1 MGTSLFDF
9 INPRYL
15 LGISDEPKQLLQPIA
30 GYAFEPILPI
40 EEACKPLISI
50 VARLEAHVWIAKQNS
65 KNPADGLTQD
75 ESAAIRL
82 YTMEWDTGV
91 DEPRGSL
98 YVHLNRT
105 LKLVDRIK
113 LRPWFRY
120 LKLFLT
126 ALAKLPSAPHQ
137 TVWRGVRK
145 DHSADYPPGTEVTWW
160 AFSSCTTSL
169 SVLESDLYLGNVGTR
184 TLFSIETINGR
195 TIRSHSH
202 FTTEDEI
209 LLLPGTF
216 FEVKS
221 RLNPA
226 PDLHIIHLQQ
236 KIPPHVLLEPPFE
249 GIIRIYILYYKIIF
263 IFIYFRKGAELLPSP
278 YTDRVTVSLTLS
290 QIPFELSTL
299 QHLIGLTFR

>member
-1 MGTSLFDF
+1 MDTNSDEN
-9 INPRYL
+9 INRRYVSGL
-15 LGISDEPKQLLQPIA
+15 SDEPKQLLQPIS
-30 GYAFEPILPI
+30 GYTHEPLLSL
-40 EEACKPLISI
+40 EEACEPLLNI
-50 VARLEAHVWIAKQNS
+50 VSRLPAHIWVAKQNS
-65 KNPADGLTQD
+65 QNPADGLTQD

-82 YTMEWDTGV
+82 YTMEWDSGAN
-91 DEPRGSL
+91 EPRSSL
-98 YVHLNRT
+98 YIHLNRT
-105 LKLVDRIK
+105 LKLNDRTK
-113 LRPWFRY
+113 LQPWFRY

-126 ALAKLPSAPHQ
+126 ALAKLPCAPRQ

-145 DHSADYPPGTEVTWW
+145 DYSADYPPGTKVTWW

-209 LLLPGTF
+209 LLLPGTY

-226 PDLHIIHLQQ
+226 PDLFLIHLQQ
-236 KIPPHVLLEPPFE
+236 KIPPHDLLEPPFE
-249 GIIRIYILYYKIIF
+249 GIDSCLNRLKRNYFIYIK
-263 IFIYFRKGAELLPSP
+263 RC
-278 YTDRVTVSLTLS
+278 
-290 QIPFELSTL
+290 ST
-299 QHLIGLTFR
+299 FSSC

>member
-1 MGTSLFDF
+1 MGTSLFEF

-15 LGISDEPKQLLQPIA
+15 LTLGDEPKQLLQPIA
-30 GYAFEPILPI
+30 GYANEPLLSL
-40 EEACKPLISI
+40 EEACEPLLDI
-50 VARLEAHVWIAKQNS
+50 VARLPVNIWIAKENS

-82 YTMEWDTGV
+82 YTMEWDTSP

-98 YVHLNRT
+98 YAHLNRT
-105 LKLVDRIK
+105 LKGIDRLK

-120 LKLFLT
+120 LKLFIT
-126 ALAKLPSAPHQ
+126 ALAKLPSNPHQ

-145 DHSADYPPGTEVTWW
+145 DYSVDYPPGDEVTWW
-160 AFSSCTTSL
+160 AFSSCTASL
-169 SVLESDLYLGNVGTR
+169 SVLESDLYLGNTGTR
-184 TLFSIETINGR
+184 TLFSIEAINTR

-209 LLLPGTF
+209 LLLPGTY

-226 PDLHIIHLQQ
+226 PDLYIIHLLQ
-236 KIPPHVLLEPPFE
+236 KVPPHVLLEPPFE
-249 GIIRIYILYYKIIF
+249 GTVQLVFYILEHSSCIF
-263 IFIYFRKGAELLPSP
+263 IIEKVLNFYHHRIGV
-278 YTDRVTVSLTLS
+278 D
-290 QIPFELSTL
+290 L
-299 QHLIGLTFR
+299 Q